1 MWAWRGGV
9 TIQDPGSRI
18 QDYLPGHSSNDKL
31 SEWLHDGDAKGAH
44 FLTSGHPYIHTH
56 THSHGQLAML
66 QLLPPEAAVRLPR
79 PLRHHGEKQMEKPR
93 RKTHFERLSAVCLKL
108 PSHPVCWGLVWMECK
123 GRRTKDGLPIV
134 SLIGIHPWTVQL
146 VQPVRTCYPFGSRF
160 LAAFS
165 PALLVF
171 VLRPHPSFGARRD
184 VSVLMDSTCLPWSH
198 RTQEFRCP
206 EVQRPESWP
215 TSFGCIVCLRA
226 SSRRVCQPVWGHFY
240 CSRTGLGVICIFIWV
255 RGVFIF
261 RLCSWF
267 GMHSEKVGT
276 K

>member
-1 MWAWRGGV
+1 MWMGAMSSIWSICWGINKQCSQTRTTRTATTTFHQRKRAKRLSTAQMAIKRVCVPTSTPPKVGVEGGGV

-108 PSHPVCWGLVWMECK
+108 PSHPVCWGLVGWCAKDE
-123 GRRTKDGLPIV
+123 GRRMAC
-134 SLIGIHPWTVQL
+134 QL
-146 VQPVRTCYPFGSRF
+146 F
-160 LAAFS
+160 LW
-165 PALLVF
+165 LVF
-171 VLRPHPSFGARRD
+171 IHGLSSWCSPSGPVILSAPAFWPLFRLHSCLRP
-184 VSVLMDSTCLPWSH
+184 
-198 RTQEFRCP
+198 
-206 EVQRPESWP
+206 
-215 TSFGCIVCLRA
+215 
-226 SSRRVCQPVWGHFY
+226 
-240 CSRTGLGVICIFIWV
+240 
-255 RGVFIF
+255 
-261 RLCSWF
+261 
-267 GMHSEKVGT
+267 
-276 K
+276 